1 MKKLFSLIGV
11 IALGA
16 SLQAAAAPR
25 VIAFSADVSN
35 LTVDDEPAS
44 AIRVRGYYDVGNGSV
59 LSGKFS
65 YDFGAPGN
73 DIERSSDNWPDI
85 TYWTASSVFAPGPYS
100 VELGGFAYSD
110 GPYARIYIS
119 SGAEGVSVFLENSGV
134 YDVDLVLRGPAH
146 SLDHATTFG
155 DALDRVFLGNDF
167 TVEARILG
175 EEVTVIHGE
184 WLDYQFWRA
193 DLAVGQFQDIS
204 PVPEPS
210 TAAMAAAGLF
220 VLGAVARRRKASDAK
235 RIAA

>member
-1 MKKLFSLIGV
+1 MRKLSSLVGV

-25 VIAFSADVSN
+25 VIAFSAEVSN

-44 AIRVRGYYDVGNGSV
+44 SLRVRDYYDVGNGSV

-65 YDFGAPGN
+65 YDLDGPGS
-73 DIERSSDNWPDI
+73 DIERGSENWPDM
-85 TYWTASSVFAPGPYS
+85 TYWSAASVWKGPYS
-100 VELGGFAYSD
+100 VELGGFAYSE
-110 GPYARIYIS
+110 GPDARIYIA
-119 SGAEGVSVFLENSGV
+119 SGAEGVSVVLENSGV

-184 WLDYQFWRA
+184 WLDYYYWRA

-210 TAAMAAAGLF
+210 TAAMAAAGLL
-220 VLGAVARRRKASDAK
+220 VLGAAARRRRTGEANQF
-235 RIAA
+235 AA